1 MVRQV
6 TITAGPPLVGKLARL
21 RPRTAADIPLFVRW
35 YGDPDVRHWLH
46 MSEANVP
53 TFESEQVRFQQ
64 SESDPTRLSWIIETH
79 EGKPI
84 GVTALVAIDEAHGRA
99 ELGISIGEKA
109 YWGRGY
115 GTDAIRVL
123 LAQAFGALGLRRIT
137 LITDVDNERGI
148 RSYEKAGFVHEGL
161 LRAHRLRYG
170 RPIDML
176 AMAALAGEAK

>member
-1 MVRQV
+1 MARPV
-6 TITAGPPLVGKLARL
+6 TLVDGPPLVGKLVRL
-21 RPRTAADIPLFVRW
+21 RTRTAADIPLFVRW

-46 MSEANVP
+46 ISEAPEP
-53 TFESEQVRFQQ
+53 TFETEQARFQQ
-64 SESDPTRLSWIIETH
+64 TESDATRFSWIIET
-79 EGKPI
+79 GGAKPL
-84 GVTALVAIDEAHGRA
+84 GVIALVALDRAHGRA

-123 LAQAFGALGLRRIT
+123 LAHAFGTLRLRRVT
-137 LITDVDNERGI
+137 LITDADNERGI
-148 RSYEKAGFVHEGL
+148 RSYEKVGFVKEGV

-176 AMAALAGEAK
+176 AMAVIVGETK